1 MAARHNF
8 TVTYDGRIVRDAVRA
23 FVLRRC
29 FREQKRLWLA
39 EIAMLI
45 FLGWRLAQGH
55 DGWIEMLIGAVVLV
69 PPALVVVLWSAYTR
83 NSLGK
88 LHRMRAPEARF
99 VLDQRGIFA
108 ASDLGETL
116 IPWDRITE
124 VWQRPES
131 RMIFTGPSQ
140 FITLPTRDIPEEALR
155 FLRRY
160 LHNG

>member
-1 MAARHNF
+1 MAASHNF

-29 FREQKRLWLA
+29 FREQKGLWLA
-39 EIAMLI
+39 ELVVVI
-45 FLGWRLAQGH
+45 FLGWRLAYGH
-55 DGWIEMLIGAVVLV
+55 SSWIEGLIGAVVLL
-69 PPALVVVLWSAYTR
+69 PPALVALIWSAHTR

-108 ASDLGETL
+108 SSDLGETL

-140 FITLPTRDIPEEALR
+140 FITLPTRDVPEEALR
-155 FLRRY
+155 YLRRY

>member
-1 MAARHNF
+1 MTQSHSF
-8 TVTYDGRIVRDAVRA
+8 TVAYDGRIVRDAVRA

-29 FREQKRLWLA
+29 FLEQKGLWVA
-39 EIAMLI
+39 EIAVLV
-45 FLGWRLAQGH
+45 FLAWRLGQGH
-55 DGWIEMLIGAVVLV
+55 SGWLETLLAAVVLM
-69 PPALVVVLWSAYTR
+69 PPVMVAMIWIAHSR

-99 VLDQRGIFA
+99 VLDQRGVFA

-140 FITLPTRDIPEEALR
+140 FITLPTRQVPEDALR
-155 FLRRY
+155 YLRRH
-160 LHNG
+160 LPS